1 METIKNIK
9 KGYKIGDFIEKG
21 ELEKVATGITLKAL
35 KVIEASGNAWASRI
49 IEHKDIDTLEDLK
62 QTVILVLLENNL
74 QITKECFRIV
84 NKYMYNYKID
94 RVKNMEIIIN
104 DDDGV
109 SNLDK
114 NSYVNYIKEEVNSI
128 NRKEEQKNFNISML
142 NLTDKQKEILNVFSK
157 MGTFGKTAE
166 ILGVSKSTVQKTIE
180 RIRTKTQKI
189 IECIEY

>member
-1 METIKNIK
+1 METIKNNK
-9 KGYKIGDFIEKG
+9 KGYKIGDFIEKE

-35 KVIEASGNAWASRI
+35 KVIETSGNAWASRI

-128 NRKEEQKNFNISML
+128 EKKEEQKNFNISML
-142 NLTDKQKEILNVFSK
+142 NLTEKQLEILNVFSK

>member
-49 IEHKDIDTLEDLK
+49 IEHKDIDALEDLK

-128 NRKEEQKNFNISML
+128 EKKEEQKNFNISML
-142 NLTDKQKEILNVFSK
+142 NLTEKQLEILNVFSK

>member
-1 METIKNIK
+1 MKTIKNNK
-9 KGYKIGDFIEKG
+9 KGYKIGGFIEKG

>member
-1 METIKNIK
+1 METIKNNK
-9 KGYKIGDFIEKG
+9 KGYKIGDFIEKE

-35 KVIEASGNAWASRI
+35 KVIETKGNLWASRI
-49 IEHKDIDTLEDLK
+49 LEKKDIDTLEDLK

-94 RVKNMEIIIN
+94 RIKNMEIIVS

-128 NRKEEQKNFNISML
+128 EKKEEQKSFNISML
-142 NLTDKQKEILNVFSK
+142 NLTEKQLEILNIFSK